1 MKKLLIFT
9 GLALAAV
16 LSAREPSMKVIEKKI
31 DRKGV
36 SLTQKEWKVNFHH
49 SEMLLKNMI
58 GADGKLVKKAWGD
71 FFCGLTHGTISNGS
85 WDIWDFISVQSMKW
99 KNIPSAAPVSNVAFV
114 RFPDSSSFNMSWAD
128 GEIKVLQTS
137 GAKDWVYVKVKM
149 PAGIRCVTLR
159 LRPGGAHSSVKGRE
173 RHIRYNGGDEL
184 AEFFKVKTLKW
195 DGKSDGLAFYNRNY
209 SEKNGNFL
217 VFESE
222 KIAKIN
228 HHTEN
233 PVTLQIYPKKG
244 VTEMNFALGYFLNAN
259 ADEVT
264 KRFLV
269 EQLPNQ
275 RKALD
280 SIEWDKAPDFTEF
293 SRNAEQVKKLIAGLQ
308 GDEKAKNEKELAA
321 IQKEYEAAK
330 AMNDQNAYAKALDK
344 LRKLQ
349 KAIGSSALNSLM

>member
-1 MKKLLIFT
+1 MERVTVLHFTTAITAKRTAISWYLNLKKLPRSIT
-9 GLALAAV
+9 
-16 LSAREPSMKVIEKKI
+16 
-31 DRKGV
+31 
-36 SLTQKEWKVNFHH
+36 TQKT
-49 SEMLLKNMI
+49 L
-58 GADGKLVKKAWGD
+58 
-71 FFCGLTHGTISNGS
+71 GS
-85 WDIWDFISVQSMKW
+85 
-99 KNIPSAAPVSNVAFV
+99 
-114 RFPDSSSFNMSWAD
+114 
-128 GEIKVLQTS
+128 
-137 GAKDWVYVKVKM
+137 
-149 PAGIRCVTLR
+149 
-159 LRPGGAHSSVKGRE
+159 
-173 RHIRYNGGDEL
+173 
-184 AEFFKVKTLKW
+184 
-195 DGKSDGLAFYNRNY
+195 
-209 SEKNGNFL
+209 
-217 VFESE
+217 
-222 KIAKIN
+222 
-228 HHTEN
+228 
-233 PVTLQIYPKKG
+233 
-244 VTEMNFALGYFLNAN
+244 FLNAN